1 MENRRTNTRA
11 AAGASLAAVKRI
23 YSDHVPEPIG
33 KHKFYS
39 VLVPFVEKDGR
50 LFLLLEKRAR
60 DMLSQPNEICFP
72 GGHFEKGEAAL
83 DCALR
88 ETKEEIG
95 LERGDISVIG
105 EGNVLCGYAD
115 YTLSTI
121 IASLDPLSL
130 DRIVLQKEEVDS
142 IFLAPFDFFVDNPP
156 EDHFHLVTSDMS
168 GFPNEKVGIGKDYA
182 WRVSKHNV
190 PIYPPYEGKVVWGIT
205 ASIIEDMVETVKRR

>member
-1 MENRRTNTRA
+1 MENSRTNTRA

-83 DCALR
+83 DCVCARL
-88 ETKEEIG
+88 
-95 LERGDISVIG
+95 
-105 EGNVLCGYAD
+105 
-115 YTLSTI
+115 
-121 IASLDPLSL
+121 
-130 DRIVLQKEEVDS
+130 
-142 IFLAPFDFFVDNPP
+142 
-156 EDHFHLVTSDMS
+156 
-168 GFPNEKVGIGKDYA
+168 
-182 WRVSKHNV
+182 
-190 PIYPPYEGKVVWGIT
+190 
-205 ASIIEDMVETVKRR
+205 KRRSAWSAATLASSAKGTCFAGTRTTLCLR